1 MTRGSSGAPGR
12 SGSDFTLPLGYTDA
26 AGRVHQHGQM
36 RLATALDE
44 IEPLGDP
51 RVKDNEAFL
60 GLLLFSRVVVRLGDF
75 SPVPLEVIAGL
86 YAADFSYLQALYIE
100 VNSLAGM
107 NRSWAQFAA
116 GAPQPGFGSGQLPE
130 HAPALHGS
138 IETVCPQCQAELILD
153 LDAATG
159 VA

>member
-1 MTRGSSGAPGR
+1 MTQTISRIPGFAGAE
-12 SGSDFTLPLGYTDA
+12 FTLPLGYTDA
-26 AGRVHQHGQM
+26 AGGSHRYGQM

-60 GLLLFSRVVVRLGDF
+60 GLLLFSRVVVRLGEY

-86 YAADFSYLQALYIE
+86 YAADFAYLQSLYVELNGLHPGQQAQTPRLYAGPE
-100 VNSLAGM
+100 V
-107 NRSWAQFAA
+107 
-116 GAPQPGFGSGQLPE
+116 PTQLPP
-130 HAPALHGS
+130 APGPAAMRGT

-153 LDAATG
+153 LDAG
-159 VA
+159 VPA